1 MVSNSQT
8 QSHFSTNPMIEDQH
22 GTMSY
27 DFRQLQVK
35 LGHNFANLGLLDLA
49 LTHSSVVGSSGTCHR
64 SNQRLEFLGD
74 RVLGLAI
81 ADMLYKTFSD
91 EDEGSM
97 ARRHAALVKR
107 EALAVVARNLGLE
120 DHVRMSRGEDD
131 AGGRRNLG
139 LLSDTCEA
147 IIAAIYLDAGLA
159 AAANFIFRN
168 WHPILEGQTAPP
180 IDAKTELQ
188 EWAQGKGL
196 ALPEYREIGRKGP
209 PHAPVFL
216 VEVSVQDIPPVRA
229 SGPSKRVAEKA
240 AADAMLARVRAE
252 HSG

>member
-1 MVSNSQT
+1 
-8 QSHFSTNPMIEDQH
+8 MIEDQH
-22 GTMSY
+22 GIMNC
-27 DFRQLQVK
+27 DLRRLQAK

-49 LTHSSVVGSSGTCHR
+49 LTHSSVVASSGNGHR

-107 EALAVVARNLGLE
+107 EALVVVARNLGLE

-147 IIAAIYLDAGLA
+147 IIGAIYLDAGLEA
-159 AAANFIFRN
+159 AASFVYRN
-168 WHPILEGQTAPP
+168 WRPILEAQTAPP

-229 SGPSKRVAEKA
+229 SGRSKRVAEKA
-240 AADAMLARVRAE
+240 AADALLARVRAE
-252 HSG
+252 RSE